1 MINGK
6 VHIDAVVFE
15 DLVALLKSKSKVLD
29 KKTISLGV
37 LNLEIDEQT
46 KRTLEEEIEQKHKA
60 QIKEFA
66 EKGVQIP
73 NNDVVRIVI
82 KKENEKQEELNK
94 QNEPNKPN
102 ELNEPNKPNE
112 PNEPNSK
119 SIDGEND
126 LIIG

>member
-1 MINGK
+1 MIKG
-6 VHIDAVVFE
+6 AVSARA
-15 DLVALLKSKSKVLD
+15 VALQDLLSDLKVLD

-73 NNDVVRIVI
+73 NNDGTVVKD
-82 KKENEKQEELNK
+82 KKENEKEK
-94 QNEPNKPN
+94 QKSED
-102 ELNEPNKPNE
+102 
-112 PNEPNSK
+112 K
-119 SIDGEND
+119 SIDDGADD
-126 LIIG
+126 LII

>member
-1 MINGK
+1 MIKG
-6 VHIDAVVFE
+6 AVSARA
-15 DLVALLKSKSKVLD
+15 VALQDLLSDLKVLD

-73 NNDVVRIVI
+73 NNDGTVVKD
-82 KKENEKQEELNK
+82 KKEEQEPED
-94 QNEPNKPN
+94 
-102 ELNEPNKPNE
+102 
-112 PNEPNSK
+112 K
-119 SIDGEND
+119 SIDDGADD
-126 LIIG
+126 LII

>member
-46 KRTLEEEIEQKHKA
+46 KRTLEEEIRKINDPQESL
-60 QIKEFA
+60 A
-66 EKGVQIP
+66 EGGQMQNNNINTNNQTPSYQVPSSTNLNLTSSPAAMFSQNGVVLLSAIFWLSCGAI
-73 NNDVVRIVI
+73 R
-82 KKENEKQEELNK
+82 L
-94 QNEPNKPN
+94 
-102 ELNEPNKPNE
+102 
-112 PNEPNSK
+112 
-119 SIDGEND
+119 
-126 LIIG
+126 

>member
-37 LNLEIDEQT
+37 LNLGIDEQT
-46 KRTLEEEIEQKHKA
+46 KKTLEEEIEQKHKA

-73 NNDVVRIVI
+73 NNDGTVV
-82 KKENEKQEELNK
+82 KDEKEEQEPED
-94 QNEPNKPN
+94 
-102 ELNEPNKPNE
+102 
-112 PNEPNSK
+112 K
-119 SIDGEND
+119 SIDDGADD
-126 LIIG
+126 LII

>member
-6 VHIDAVVFE
+6 GHIDAVVFE

-29 KKTISLGV
+29 KKTISLGA
-37 LNLEIDEQT
+37 LNLGIDEQT

-73 NNDVVRIVI
+73 NNNDVRIVI
-82 KKENEKQEELNK
+82 EDEKE
-94 QNEPNKPN
+94 KP
-102 ELNEPNKPNE
+102 KDD
-112 PNEPNSK
+112 K
-119 SIDGEND
+119 TIYGADD
-126 LIIG
+126 LII

>member
-1 MINGK
+1 MIKG
-6 VHIDAVVFE
+6 AVSARA
-15 DLVALLKSKSKVLD
+15 VALQDLLSDLKVLD
-29 KKTISLGV
+29 KKTISLGA
-37 LNLEIDEQT
+37 LNLEIDEQS

-73 NNDVVRIVI
+73 NNDDVRIVI

-102 ELNEPNKPNE
+102 KPNEPNELNE

>member
-73 NNDVVRIVI
+73 NNEGTVV
-82 KKENEKQEELNK
+82 KDEKEEQEPED
-94 QNEPNKPN
+94 
-102 ELNEPNKPNE
+102 
-112 PNEPNSK
+112 K
-119 SIDGEND
+119 SIDDGADD
-126 LIIG
+126 LII

>member
-37 LNLEIDEQT
+37 LNLGIDEQT

-60 QIKEFA
+60 KIKEFA

-73 NNDVVRIVI
+73 NNDGTVV
-82 KKENEKQEELNK
+82 KDEKEEQEPED
-94 QNEPNKPN
+94 
-102 ELNEPNKPNE
+102 
-112 PNEPNSK
+112 K
-119 SIDGEND
+119 SIDDGADD
-126 LIIG
+126 LII

>member
-1 MINGK
+1 MIKG
-6 VHIDAVVFE
+6 AVSARA
-15 DLVALLKSKSKVLD
+15 VALQDLLSDLKVLD

-73 NNDVVRIVI
+73 NNDGTIVKD
-82 KKENEKQEELNK
+82 KKENDEKEEQE
-94 QNEPNKPN
+94 QEP
-102 ELNEPNKPNE
+102 EPE
-112 PNEPNSK
+112 DK
-119 SIDGEND
+119 SIDDGADD
-126 LIIG
+126 LII

>member
-1 MINGK
+1 MIKG
-6 VHIDAVVFE
+6 AVSARA
-15 DLVALLKSKSKVLD
+15 VALQDLLSDLKVLD

-73 NNDVVRIVI
+73 NNDGTIVKD
-82 KKENEKQEELNK
+82 KKENDEKEEQEPED
-94 QNEPNKPN
+94 
-102 ELNEPNKPNE
+102 
-112 PNEPNSK
+112 K
-119 SIDGEND
+119 SIDDGADD
-126 LIIG
+126 LII

>member
-1 MINGK
+1 MINGNGY
-6 VHIDAVVFE
+6 VEAAVFD

-73 NNDVVRIVI
+73 NNDGTVV
-82 KKENEKQEELNK
+82 KDEKEEQEPED
-94 QNEPNKPN
+94 
-102 ELNEPNKPNE
+102 
-112 PNEPNSK
+112 K
-119 SIDGEND
+119 SIDDGADD
-126 LIIG
+126 LII

>member
-1 MINGK
+1 MIKG
-6 VHIDAVVFE
+6 AVSARA
-15 DLVALLKSKSKVLD
+15 VALQDLLSDLKVLD

-66 EKGVQIP
+66 EKGVQVSN
-73 NNDVVRIVI
+73 NNDVRIVI
-82 KKENEKQEELNK
+82 QNKKQEE
-94 QNEPNKPN
+94 PN
-102 ELNEPNKPNE
+102 EL
-112 PNEPNSK
+112 NEPNSK

>member
-1 MINGK
+1 MINGNGY
-6 VHIDAVVFE
+6 VEAAVFD

-66 EKGVQIP
+66 EKGVQVSN
-73 NNDVVRIVI
+73 NNDVRIVI
-82 KKENEKQEELNK
+82 EGKKQEE
-94 QNEPNKPN
+94 PN
-102 ELNEPNKPNE
+102 EL
-112 PNEPNSK
+112 NEPNSK
-119 SIDGEND
+119 SIDGADD
-126 LIIG
+126 LII

>member
-6 VHIDAVVFE
+6 GHIDAVVFE

-37 LNLEIDEQT
+37 LNLGIDEQT

-73 NNDVVRIVI
+73 NNDGTVV
-82 KKENEKQEELNK
+82 KDEKEEQEPED
-94 QNEPNKPN
+94 
-102 ELNEPNKPNE
+102 
-112 PNEPNSK
+112 K
-119 SIDGEND
+119 SIDDGADD
-126 LIIG
+126 LII

>member
-37 LNLEIDEQT
+37 LNLGIDEQT

-73 NNDVVRIVI
+73 NNDGIVV
-82 KKENEKQEELNK
+82 KDEKEEQEPED
-94 QNEPNKPN
+94 
-102 ELNEPNKPNE
+102 
-112 PNEPNSK
+112 K
-119 SIDGEND
+119 SIDDGADD
-126 LIIG
+126 LII

>member
-73 NNDVVRIVI
+73 NNDGTVV
-82 KKENEKQEELNK
+82 KDEKEEQE
-94 QNEPNKPN
+94 QEP
-102 ELNEPNKPNE
+102 EPE
-112 PNEPNSK
+112 DK
-119 SIDGEND
+119 SIDDGADD
-126 LIIG
+126 LII

>member
-66 EKGVQIP
+66 EKGVQVYN
-73 NNDVVRIVI
+73 NNDVRIVI
-82 KKENEKQEELNK
+82 EDEKEKEKNIKKQ
-94 QNEPNKPN
+94 Q
-102 ELNEPNKPNE
+102 
-112 PNEPNSK
+112 
-119 SIDGEND
+119 
-126 LIIG
+126 